1 MHDSFVQ
8 AIRLM
13 IYSTLWKCSEWME
26 LDYFVRFECG
36 PLLKLTYS
44 SYLSKRIRF
53 STWCQIHWFT
63 IQLDFT
69 SQYFVWFWIMLKLI
83 SDSETKVCHHERYL
97 SILFQIVYFDISDP
111 FFSWTLN
118 FVEMHKI
125 FKNISKIPSS
135 STTNDS
141 LIQQNTITHLQSR
154 FFFHYS
160 FNVGLQSMEQQNS
173 CMGKPN
179 FLRNKYFVYIFM
191 LIFVELR
198 GISKTLVKFFGKFH
212 KDS

>member
-1 MHDSFVQ
+1 
-8 AIRLM
+8 
-13 IYSTLWKCSEWME
+13 ME

-44 SYLSKRIRF
+44 SYFSKRIRF
-53 STWCQIHWFT
+53 SIGCQIHWFT

-160 FNVGLQSMEQQNS
+160 FNVGLQSTEQRNS

-179 FLRNKYFVYIFM
+179 FLIDKYFVYIFM

-198 GISKTLVKFFGKFH
+198 GISKTLVKFFAKFH

>member
-1 MHDSFVQ
+1 
-8 AIRLM
+8 
-13 IYSTLWKCSEWME
+13 ME
-26 LDYFVRFECG
+26 FDYFVRFECG
-36 PLLKLTYS
+36 PLLKLTCS
-44 SYLSKRIRF
+44 SYFSKRIRF
-53 STWCQIHWFT
+53 SIGCQIHWFT

-69 SQYFVWFWIMLKLI
+69 SQYFVWFWIMLELI

-125 FKNISKIPSS
+125 FINISKIPSS

-160 FNVGLQSMEQQNS
+160 FNVGLQSTDKQNS

-191 LIFVELR
+191 LILVVLR
-198 GISKTLVKFFGKFH
+198 GISKTIVKNDAKFH
-212 KDS
+212 KDF